1 VVRSLPVPFLADATL
16 VHVVNEHGTVRLLPA
31 VTDDVEAGTAA
42 AVPPERSETQGPCY
56 VTGVVKTAAVA
67 VLTADDLAAQ
77 PFGPDVRDSAIADA
91 RAAAMFPLV
100 IDGKVSAVLSL
111 LSRTERRYTGAGS
124 LVLADVAHRIRLAL
138 ERIQLYREA
147 QEANRLKDEFLST
160 LSHELRTPL
169 NAIYGWARILRGR
182 TLDESTARA
191 VAVIQRNAEAQIRL
205 IEEVLDVSRIIT
217 GKMALAMEIVDV
229 ADTVRAAID
238 IVRPAMHA
246 KRIRFDQWIE
256 AVPPLRGDGHRLQQV
271 FWNVLS
277 NALKFTGNDGAISV
291 WLRAVPGHVEF
302 EIADTGVGIRRDVL
316 PFVFDRFRQADSS
329 PTRSHGGLGLGL
341 TIVRHIVELHGG
353 NVRAASPGEGQGA
366 TFTIQLPVPHG
377 IDAAAEAA
385 GAKDR
390 RAEASGWPKLRGR
403 TVLIVEDHDDA
414 RDLIA
419 SVLES
424 AGARVIAAASAG
436 EAMERAADVRPDVL
450 VADLGLPGE
459 DGYTLLQ
466 RLRGRYP
473 DVPAIA
479 LTAYARSTD
488 RDRALAHGFERHVIK
503 PVDPTELVDHVLAVL
518 VSR

>member
-1 VVRSLPVPFLADATL
+1 
-16 VHVVNEHGTVRLLPA
+16 
-31 VTDDVEAGTAA
+31 
-42 AVPPERSETQGPCY
+42 
-56 VTGVVKTAAVA
+56 
-67 VLTADDLAAQ
+67 VL
-77 PFGPDVRDSAIADA
+77 
-91 RAAAMFPLV
+91 PLV

-111 LSRTERRYTGAGS
+111 LSRTDRRYIGAGS
-124 LVLADVAHRIRLAL
+124 LVLADVAHRTRLAL

-182 TLDESTARA
+182 SLDESTARA

-217 GKMALAMEIVDV
+217 GKMALAMEVVDV
-229 ADTVRAAID
+229 ADSVRAAID

-256 AVPPLRGDGHRLQQV
+256 ETVPAIRGDGHRLQQV

-291 WLRAVPGHVEF
+291 WLRSVPGHVEF

-329 PTRSHGGLGLGL
+329 TTRSHGGLGLGL

-353 NVRAASPGEGQGA
+353 SVRAASPGEGQGA
-366 TFTIQLPVPHG
+366 TFTIQLPAPQA
-377 IDAAAEAA
+377 IDAAAQEG
-385 GAKDR
+385 GAKGET
-390 RAEASGWPKLRGR
+390 AEAPGWPKLHGR
-403 TVLIVEDHDDA
+403 TVLVVEDHDDA

-424 AGARVIAAASAG
+424 AGARVVAASSTP
-436 EAMERAADVRPDVL
+436 EAMERVTDIRPDML

-459 DGYTLLQ
+459 DGYALLG
-466 RLRGRYP
+466 RLRARYP
-473 DVPAIA
+473 DTPAIA

-518 VSR
+518 SSH